1 MECSYIVQEGE
12 LLLNNRRRN
21 RLTVYLMFFF
31 YVFQI
36 LGILLTFGLTM
47 YLTYIIFRECIT
59 EITLNNCI
67 PLGAIFAT
75 FGSAVISVLSLYCN
89 RQINLFQENL
99 SALHEQIPEMTSW
112 KRWPFLKRH
121 GWESAGWRKVNFYT
135 LKNPQLI
142 FKCGERCLTM
152 ELPTCSAD
160 FYDLPIAIGI
170 IRMLGFYR
178 YFSKAAFQLKN
189 EEQQKDLLVF
199 YCALMIYRN
208 IFRYKAGTFLMLI
221 GSEFVLASIIFSF
234 FYQSISSFLL

>member
-12 LLLNNRRRN
+12 LLLNNRRKN

-31 YVFQI
+31 YVFGF
-36 LGILLTFGLTM
+36 LGTLLTFGLTM
-47 YLTYIIFRECIT
+47 YLTYI
-59 EITLNNCI
+59 
-67 PLGAIFAT
+67 

-160 FYDLPIAIGI
+160 FYDLPIVIGI

-178 YFSKAAFQLKN
+178 YFSKAAFRLKN

-208 IFRYKAGTFLMLI
+208 IFRYKVGTFLMLI

-234 FYQSISSFLL
+234 FYQSISSFLF